1 MAQGFA
7 AYRNSPTGRT
17 GITAVHVVT
26 LTNRKP
32 CLSYARSNQVLT
44 VADGYQASV
53 NFGFLVSDISRML
66 RENFRTTAPEL
77 GLTLP
82 QARVLLHLSRNE
94 GISQVALSAILEIQP
109 ITLLRQ
115 IDRLEKA
122 GLIER
127 RAHPSDRRAQ
137 QLYLTPR
144 SQPLLKKIF
153 DKGAERQDQVMA
165 GLSEA
170 ERAQLTSSLLRI
182 KANLSQM
189 AAATGQ
195 DAAPRA
201 RPKSRPTR

>member
-1 MAQGFA
+1 
-7 AYRNSPTGRT
+7 
-17 GITAVHVVT
+17 
-26 LTNRKP
+26 L
-32 CLSYARSNQVLT
+32 
-44 VADGYQASV
+44 ADGNQGARQGAHSQG
-53 NFGFLVSDISRML
+53 NATFGFLVSDVSRML
-66 RENFRTTAPEL
+66 REHFRTTTPEL
-77 GLTLP
+77 GLTLA

-94 GISQVALSAILEIQP
+94 GISQVALSAILEVQP

-153 DKGAERQDQVMA
+153 DKSAERQDQLMA

-170 ERAQLTSSLLRI
+170 EREQLVSSLLRI

-189 AAATGQ
+189 AAATEV

-201 RPKSRPTR
+201 RSKPRRIR

>member
-1 MAQGFA
+1 M
-7 AYRNSPTGRT
+7 
-17 GITAVHVVT
+17 
-26 LTNRKP
+26 
-32 CLSYARSNQVLT
+32 
-44 VADGYQASV
+44 ADGSQA
-53 NFGFLVSDISRML
+53 NATFGFLVSDVTRML
-66 RENFRTTAPEL
+66 RENFRLTTPEL
-77 GLTLP
+77 GLTLA

-144 SQPLLKKIF
+144 SQPLLQKIF
-153 DKGAERQDQVMA
+153 DKGAQRQDEIMA
-165 GLSEA
+165 GLSNA
-170 ERAQLTSSLLRI
+170 EREQLIASLLRI

-189 AAATGQ
+189 AAPPDLEAS
-195 DAAPRA
+195 PRA
-201 RPKSRPTR
+201 RSKPRR

>member
-1 MAQGFA
+1 M
-7 AYRNSPTGRT
+7 
-17 GITAVHVVT
+17 
-26 LTNRKP
+26 
-32 CLSYARSNQVLT
+32 
-44 VADGYQASV
+44 ADGNQGNAT
-53 NFGFLVSDISRML
+53 FGFLVSDVSRML
-66 RENFRTTAPEL
+66 RENFRTTTPEL
-77 GLTLP
+77 GLTLA

-94 GISQVALSAILEIQP
+94 GISQVALSAILEVQP

-153 DKGAERQDQVMA
+153 DKSAERQDQLMA
-165 GLSEA
+165 GLSEI
-170 ERAQLTSSLLRI
+170 ERDQLVSSLLRI

-189 AAATGQ
+189 AAATEL

-201 RPKSRPTR
+201 RSKPRRVR

>member
-1 MAQGFA
+1 MAEGNQG
-7 AYRNSPTGRT
+7 
-17 GITAVHVVT
+17 
-26 LTNRKP
+26 
-32 CLSYARSNQVLT
+32 
-44 VADGYQASV
+44 ADSQGGAT
-53 NFGFLVSDISRML
+53 FGFLVSDVSRML
-66 RENFRTTAPEL
+66 RENFRTTTPEL
-77 GLTLP
+77 GLTLA
-82 QARVLLHLSRNE
+82 QARVLVHLSRNE
-94 GISQVALSAILEIQP
+94 GISQVALSAILEVQP

-144 SQPLLKKIF
+144 SQPLLRKIF
-153 DKGAERQDQVMA
+153 HKSAERQDQLMA

-170 ERAQLTSSLLRI
+170 EREQLVSSLLRI

-189 AAATGQ
+189 AAATEL

-201 RPKSRPTR
+201 RSKPRGIR

>member
-1 MAQGFA
+1 M
-7 AYRNSPTGRT
+7 
-17 GITAVHVVT
+17 
-26 LTNRKP
+26 
-32 CLSYARSNQVLT
+32 
-44 VADGYQASV
+44 ADGNQANV
-53 NFGFLVSDISRML
+53 NFGFLVSDVSRML
-66 RENFRTTAPEL
+66 RENFRTTTPEL
-77 GLTLP
+77 GLTLA

-137 QLYLTPR
+137 QLYLMPR

-165 GLSEA
+165 GLSEP
-170 ERAQLTSSLLRI
+170 ERQQLMASLVRI

-189 AAATGQ
+189 AAASDL
-195 DAAPRA
+195 DAAPR
-201 RPKSRPTR
+201 TRSKPRRIR